1 MDMYTACFENIYIVD
16 GFFFQCLNMV
26 VGGILTQDME
36 HDLAGSGLAHA
47 IVGCAYVDAALVPI
61 HILDGEDVRVELL
74 LAWNGE
80 PWKPHEKCNP
90 IRPAATRTDIQSTLL
105 VVR

>member
-1 MDMYTACFENIYIVD
+1 
-16 GFFFQCLNMV
+16 MV

-74 LAWNGE
+74 LA
-80 PWKPHEKCNP
+80 
-90 IRPAATRTDIQSTLL
+90 
-105 VVR
+105 